1 MIGALGTIPLAAGA
15 FANSVFVVP
24 MVFGI
29 GLAYGLTTPVANAD
43 GEKKPQKARSY
54 LKHAIYLN
62 TSIAI
67 LLFAMLLLLENFL
80 HLMGQEKEVLDTAS
94 GYFQIISFS
103 IIPLLSFL
111 TFKQFAEGLSD
122 TKAAMLIS
130 IGANLLN
137 IGLNYL
143 LIYGNWGFPA
153 LGLEGAGIATL
164 IARIL
169 MAIAMITYV
178 MRKKAFQIYT
188 AGIQWMEVQK
198 EHFRKLLA
206 IGVPS
211 GLQFIFEVSTFAL
224 AAVMAGWINAE
235 ALAAHQIAISLASI
249 SYMAASGFGAAA
261 NVRVSN
267 QLGAGN
273 IKAMRQAAYTNL
285 ILVLVMMT
293 FAGLIFFFGRNY
305 FPSLYSDDLA
315 VISVAAQ
322 LLIVAVAFQV
332 FDGAQVVALAALRG
346 ISETKIPTLIVLFAY
361 WLVGLGTSYYLGF
374 IAQMGVL
381 GIWYGLALGLIVAS
395 VLLIWRFEIRTK
407 SKSSKINA

>member
-1 MIGALGTIPLAAGA
+1 MVGALGTIPLAAGA

-43 GEKKPQKARSY
+43 GEGKPEKARSF
-54 LKHAIYLN
+54 LKHGIYLN
-62 TSIAI
+62 TAIAL
-67 LLFAMLLLLENFL
+67 LLFALLLIVQKFL
-80 HLMGQEKEVLDTAS
+80 HLMGQEPEVLSTAS
-94 GYFQIISFS
+94 GYFKIISFS
-103 IIPLLSFL
+103 IVPLLTFL

-130 IGANLLN
+130 VGSNLLN

-169 MAIAMITYV
+169 MAIIMISYV
-178 MRKKAFQIYT
+178 MRKKAFKMYT
-188 AGIQWMEVQK
+188 AGIQWLEIQK
-198 EHFRKLLA
+198 NQFQKLLA

-224 AAVMAGWINAE
+224 AAVMAGWIGAE

-261 NVRVSN
+261 NVGVSN

-273 IKAMRQAAYTNL
+273 LKAMRQAAYTNV
-285 ILVLVMMT
+285 ILVLAMMII
-293 FAGLIFFFGRNY
+293 AGFIFYFGRFY
-305 FPSLYSDDLA
+305 FPTFYSEDAA
-315 VISVAAQ
+315 VIAVAAQ

-332 FDGAQVVALAALRG
+332 FDGTQVVALAALRG
-346 ISETKIPTLIVLFAY
+346 ISETKIPTLIVLMAY
-361 WLVGLGTSYYLGF
+361 WLIGLGTSYYLGF
-374 IAQMGVL
+374 KAEMGVL

-395 VLLIWRFEIRTK
+395 ILLIWRFEIKTK
-407 SKSSKINA
+407 RKMQAYA

>member
-1 MIGALGTIPLAAGA
+1 MVGALGTIPLAAGA

-43 GEKKPQKARSY
+43 GEGRPEKARSY

-62 TSIAI
+62 GAIAI
-67 LLFAMLLLLENFL
+67 LLFLALLLLENFM
-80 HLMGQEKEVLDTAS
+80 HLMGQEAAVLEAAS
-94 GYFQIISFS
+94 GYFKIISFS

-130 IGANLLN
+130 VGANLLN

-143 LIYGNWGFPA
+143 LIYGHYGFPA

-164 IARIL
+164 SARIL
-169 MAIAMITYV
+169 MAIAMIYYT
-178 MRKKAFQIYT
+178 MRKPAFKVFTQ
-188 AGIQWMEVQK
+188 GIEWLKTQK
-198 EHFRKLLA
+198 KHFKTLLD

-211 GLQFIFEVSTFAL
+211 GLQFIFEVSAFAL
-224 AAVMAGWINAE
+224 AAVMAGWIDAE
-235 ALAAHQIAISLASI
+235 SLAAHQIAISLASV

-273 IKAMRQAAYTNL
+273 IKAMRQAAYTNVV
-285 ILVLVMMT
+285 LVLIMMLS
-293 FAGLIFFFGRNY
+293 AGMIYFFGRHY
-305 FPSLYSDDLA
+305 FPSFYSDDPQVLA
-315 VISVAAQ
+315 VAAQ
-322 LLIVAVAFQV
+322 LLIVAVAFQL
-332 FDGAQVVALAALRG
+332 FDGTQVVALSALRG
-346 ISETKIPTLIVLFAY
+346 ISETRVPTLIVLFAY
-361 WLVGLGTSYYLGF
+361 WVAGLGTSYYLGF
-374 IAQMGVL
+374 KLKYGVL
-381 GIWYGLALGLIVAS
+381 GIWYGLATGLIIAS
-395 VLLIWRFEIRTK
+395 VLLIWRFEHK
-407 SKSSKINA
+407 SKKKLSLYHG